1 MNLSQK
7 LERIES
13 LTEEWSFSKYN
24 QYKIS
29 FLVRMMEDAENHSST
44 CDECRKNEVRM
55 EQLIEEIPL
64 LDDLVHR
71 QPYEKEF
78 NQIRKHFH
86 QEHGY
91 IPPHYYSS
99 RRAIAIGVLLA
110 GAAAIISTT
119 INNALSVDFVLAGAA
134 VGILIGYLWGAYT
147 ELRYRSS
154 KKII

>member
-7 LERIES
+7 LERIEH

-24 QYKIS
+24 LYKIS
-29 FLVRMMEDAENHSST
+29 FFVRMMEDTEKLSPT
-44 CDECRKNEVRM
+44 CDECRKNEVLM
-55 EQLIEEIPL
+55 EQLVEEIPH

-86 QEHGY
+86 QKHGY
-91 IPPHYYSS
+91 IPPHFFSS
-99 RRAIAIGVLLA
+99 RRAIAIGTLLAGAGAIVSKAVNNTISVDVVLA
-110 GAAAIISTT
+110 GAAA
-119 INNALSVDFVLAGAA
+119 
-134 VGILIGYLWGAYT
+134 GIVIGYLWGAYN
-147 ELRYRSS
+147 ELKFRSS

>member
-24 QYKIS
+24 QYKIN
-29 FLVRMMEDAENHSST
+29 FLVRMMEDAEKLSSS
-44 CDECRKNEVRM
+44 CDECRKNEVLM
-55 EQLIEEIPL
+55 EQLVEEIPY
-64 LDDLVHR
+64 LDDLKHR

-86 QEHGY
+86 QKHGY
-91 IPPHYYSS
+91 IPPHFYSS
-99 RRAIAIGVLLA
+99 RRAIAIGALLA
-110 GAAAIISTT
+110 GAAAIISKT

-134 VGILIGYLWGAYT
+134 IGIITGYLWGAYT
-147 ELRYRSS
+147 EMKYRSS